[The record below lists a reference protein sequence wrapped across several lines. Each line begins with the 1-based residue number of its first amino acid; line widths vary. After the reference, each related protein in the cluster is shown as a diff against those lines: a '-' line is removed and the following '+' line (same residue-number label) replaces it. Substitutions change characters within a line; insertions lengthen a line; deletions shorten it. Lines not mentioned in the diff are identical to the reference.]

1 MTSISLVRSSLG
13 PDFTAGVLTCPA
25 LLEDQPD
32 LVLATVED
40 PWKDNA
46 PHVSCIP
53 AGTYPLQF
61 AWSAKRNRLVPFVL
75 DVPFRSLIE
84 IHSGNTAADVQG
96 CIALGLRASASGVSS
111 SQVAVDRFEAW
122 LGIACRGHVQLV
134 ITDPRVVTA

>member
-1 MTSISLVRSSLG
+1 MKTISLVRSSLG

-25 LLEDQPD
+25 LLEEQRD

-40 PWKDNA
+40 AWKNNA

-53 AGTYPLQF
+53 AGTYPVQF

-84 IHSGNTAADVQG
+84 IHTGNTAGDVEG
-96 CIALGLRASASGVSS
+96 CIALGLRASATGVAM
-111 SQVAVDRFEAW
+111 SQVAIDRFEAW
-122 LGIACRGHVQLV
+122 LGLASRDHVQV
-134 ITDPRVVTA
+134 TIEDPK